1 MATELATVEWNE
13 QSQAVAGVAFGL
25 GQDDRR
31 HREAAT
37 AAEEQ
42 VVSIAA
48 FFAYAVT
55 FEDVIVG
62 WQVIPFKVLAEE
74 PSSWAAATVAKP
86 KVIFETDAFTFSTGS
101 VQLAEC
107 RNRIKP
113 EVLAESAQVAATVTT
128 IATTV
133 TMAKFVTAAAIIAE
147 EQADA
152 ITATDMVIALEV
164 AA

>member
-13 QSQAVAGVAFGL
+13 QSQAVAGVAFRL

-62 WQVIPFKVLAEE
+62 W
-74 PSSWAAATVAKP
+74 
-86 KVIFETDAFTFSTGS
+86 
-101 VQLAEC
+101 
-107 RNRIKP
+107 
-113 EVLAESAQVAATVTT
+113 
-128 IATTV
+128 
-133 TMAKFVTAAAIIAE
+133 
-147 EQADA
+147 
-152 ITATDMVIALEV
+152 
-164 AA
+164 